1 MANREQR
8 SHKEKKKPKADKK
21 GAAVPL
27 AGKQPAYVQ
36 PELVRKP
43 HKGKDWT

>member
-8 SHKEKKKPKADKK
+8 GNKEKKKPKADDKSK
-21 GAAVPL
+21 EKPSS
-27 AGKQPAYVQ
+27 QTPFVQ

>member
-8 SHKEKKKPKADKK
+8 TNKEKKKPKADKK
-21 GAAVPL
+21 GATAKP
-27 AGKQPAYVQ
+27 ATPAYVEPQ
-36 PELVRKP
+36 LVRKP